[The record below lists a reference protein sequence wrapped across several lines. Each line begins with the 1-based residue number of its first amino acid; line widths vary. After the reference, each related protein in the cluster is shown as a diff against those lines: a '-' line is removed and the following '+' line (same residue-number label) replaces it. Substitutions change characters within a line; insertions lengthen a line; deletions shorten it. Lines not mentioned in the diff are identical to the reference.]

1 VPFLFL
7 NLFNLADIFMDFN
20 DIIISISFLVYLI
33 IMLLIGWYFYA
44 RTKDLSDYI
53 LGGRKLNAWVTSL
66 SAQASDMSGWLLLG
80 LPGYAYL
87 AGLEAFWLLFGL
99 LIGTYANWKFIAAR
113 LRKYTEIAGNSFTL
127 PDFFENRLHTKSKAI
142 RIISAFFILIFFL
155 IYTSSGF
162 VAGAKLFSSVF
173 EITYMQALLVGGV
186 FIVGYTFLGG
196 FLAVSWTDVVQG
208 TIMFI
213 AIVFVPIFAVI
224 DNGGFEFTLNEIAVL
239 NIDYLNIFT
248 DSKGNII
255 SFITVFSLLGWGLG
269 YFGQP
274 HILARFMAISDV
286 QKMGK
291 ARKIAMS
298 WVTFSLIFA
307 TLLGIIGY
315 AIFPTSL
322 QGSDSEKIFILM
334 VEQLIHPL
342 FAGILLAAILAAI
355 MSTADSQL
363 LVASSALTEDIYKAL
378 IRPNASQKELVWI
391 SRACVV
397 IIAIIAIIIGMDP
410 NASVLDLVAYAWA
423 GFGATF
429 GPIIILSLYWK
440 GITERGAIVGML
452 IGGITIIVWKNL
464 NGGIFDLYEIIP
476 GFILATLAILIFSD
490 KNIPNKAQV
499 DSDFKEIEIF

>member
-1 VPFLFL
+1 
-7 NLFNLADIFMDFN
+7 
-20 DIIISISFLVYLI
+20 
-33 IMLLIGWYFYA
+33 
-44 RTKDLSDYI
+44 
-53 LGGRKLNAWVTSL
+53 
-66 SAQASDMSGWLLLG
+66 
-80 LPGYAYL
+80 
-87 AGLEAFWLLFGL
+87 
-99 LIGTYANWKFIAAR
+99 
-113 LRKYTEIAGNSFTL
+113 
-127 PDFFENRLHTKSKAI
+127 
-142 RIISAFFILIFFL
+142 
-155 IYTSSGF
+155 
-162 VAGAKLFSSVF
+162 
-173 EITYMQALLVGGV
+173 MQALLLGGI

-208 TIMFI
+208 SIMFI

-224 DNGGFEFTLNEIAVL
+224 DNGGFQFTLNEVAVL

-248 DSKGNII
+248 DNEGNII
-255 SFITVFSLLGWGLG
+255 SLITVFSLLGWGLG

-286 QKMGK
+286 KKMGK

-307 TLLGIIGY
+307 TLLGIVGY

-378 IRPNASQKELVWI
+378 IRPNASQKELIWI

-397 IIAIIAIIIGMDP
+397 IIAIIAIFIGVDP
-410 NASVLDLVAYAWA
+410 NSSVLDLVAYAWA

-440 GITERGAIVGML
+440 GITEKGAIAGML
-452 IGGITIIVWKNL
+452 IGGSTIIVWKNL
-464 NGGIFDLYEIIP
+464 SGGIFDLYEIIP
-476 GFILATLAILIFSD
+476 GFILATLAIIIFSD
-490 KNIPNKAQV
+490 KNIAHKSQIE
-499 DSDFKEIEIF
+499 SEFKEIEIY

>member
-1 VPFLFL
+1 M
-7 NLFNLADIFMDFN
+7 NFNE
-20 DIIISISFLVYLI
+20 IIISVSFLVYLI
-33 IMLLIGWYFYA
+33 IMLIIGWYFYV
-44 RTKDLSDYI
+44 RTKNLSDYI

-87 AGLEAFWLLFGL
+87 AGLEAFWLLLGL
-99 LIGTYANWKFIAAR
+99 LIGTYINWKFIAAR

-127 PDFFENRLHTKSKAI
+127 PDFFENRLHTKSKSI
-142 RIISAFFILIFFL
+142 RIISAVFILIFFL

-162 VAGAKLFSSVF
+162 VAGAKLFSTVF
-173 EITYMQALLVGGV
+173 DITYLHALLVGGI

-196 FLAVSWTDVVQG
+196 FLAVSWTDVIQG
-208 TIMFI
+208 TIMFF
-213 AIVFVPIFAVI
+213 AIIFVPLFAVI
-224 DNGGFEFTLNEIAVL
+224 DNGGIQFTLNEIAVL

-248 DSKGNII
+248 DSEGNII
-255 SFITVFSLLGWGLG
+255 SFITIFSLLGWGLG

-274 HILARFMAISDV
+274 HILARFMAITDAK
-286 QKMGK
+286 QMGK

-307 TLLGIIGY
+307 MLLGIIGY

-322 QGSDSEKIFILM
+322 VGSDSEKIFILM
-334 VEQLIHPL
+334 VEQLVHPL

-363 LVASSALTEDIYKAL
+363 LVASSALTEDIYKSL

-391 SRACVV
+391 SRGCVV
-397 IIAIIAIIIGMDP
+397 IIAFIALTIGLDP
-410 NASVLDLVAYAWA
+410 NSSVLDLVAYAWA

-440 GITERGAIVGML
+440 RITERGAIAGML
-452 IGGITIIVWKNL
+452 VGGITIIIWKNL
-464 NGGIFDLYEIIP
+464 SGGIFELYEIIP
-476 GFILATLAILIFSD
+476 GFILASLSIFIFST
-490 KNIPNKAQV
+490 KNIPNASQIE
-499 DSDFKEIEIF
+499 SEFKEIENI